1 MELLETYAFKFPRRI
16 SLRSKLAPKEGRLAK
31 QAVFLLPCVDEK
43 DAKSFVA
50 RKERNVCKGNLSR
63 VYTVGSA
70 DCCVLRTQQSGACLK
85 TGSLLPPLA
94 AQRLFPLA
102 FQ

>member
-31 QAVFLLPCVDEK
+31 QAAFLLSCVDEK

-63 VYTVGSA
+63 LSLPRNRLASSA
-70 DCCVLRTQQSGACLK
+70 AGGAAPVSTCF
-85 TGSLLPPLA
+85 SI
-94 AQRLFPLA
+94 
-102 FQ
+102 